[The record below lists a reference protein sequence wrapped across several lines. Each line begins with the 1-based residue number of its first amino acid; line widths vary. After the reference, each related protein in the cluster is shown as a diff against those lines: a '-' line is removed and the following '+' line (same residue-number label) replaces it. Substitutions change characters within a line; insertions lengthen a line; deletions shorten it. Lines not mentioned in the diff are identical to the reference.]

1 MKDAKLLDPVTAA
14 SEFSRAMK
22 LVKDD
27 QQAPLGGELLRG
39 VLLELHADDW
49 AVTTLGLQNLS
60 SRFFESWENLDVKT
74 GFEARSLTLP
84 TAPEGVAPER
94 WPTLYQRLQNHAP
107 GRGSGL
113 LSSQSRS

>member
-27 QQAPLGGELLRG
+27 QQAPLGEELLRG

-49 AVTTLGLQNLS
+49 AVTTLGLKNLS
-60 SRFFESWENLDVKT
+60 SRFFASWENLDDKT
-74 GFEARSLTLP
+74 RAEERRVGKD
-84 TAPEGVAPER
+84 GVSTCRFRRTP
-94 WPTLYQRLQNHAP
+94 YHNKKK
-107 GRGSGL
+107 
-113 LSSQSRS
+113 